1 MEVLLVL
8 VGVIGVVLAILC
20 YNAFVWGY
28 ISHTLYGW
36 FILSAFADAPQ
47 LTILQFVGISLFLT
61 ALKPQGGHPNIKSE
75 YEDNS
80 KMWGRLLITPWLVF
94 LFAWFIHLFF

>member
-8 VGVIGVVLAILC
+8 LGVIGLSLAILC
-20 YNAFVWGY
+20 YNAFVWGF
-28 ISHTLYGW
+28 IAHTLYSW
-36 FILSAFADAPQ
+36 FILSAFADAPHF
-47 LTILQFVGISLFLT
+47 TVLQFVGFSLFLS
-61 ALKPQGGHPNIKSE
+61 ALKPNLGISIKSE

-80 KMWGRLLITPWLVF
+80 KMWSKLLITPWLVL